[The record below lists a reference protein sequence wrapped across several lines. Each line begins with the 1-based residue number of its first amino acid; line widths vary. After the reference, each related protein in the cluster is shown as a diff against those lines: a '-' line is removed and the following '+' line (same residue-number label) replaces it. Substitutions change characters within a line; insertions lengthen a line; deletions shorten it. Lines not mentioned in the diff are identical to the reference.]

1 VILPDLE
8 EKQAVRQA
16 IQEIRDLIPS
26 EERKTKTQKIAERFY
41 SLKEYCGAKNILIY
55 YPFRSEIDTTIIIT
69 RAIKD
74 GKRVILPRVSGK
86 ALELFY
92 VRDIKKDLKPGTYG
106 IMEPDR
112 SSCVPAKYTEPDLA
126 VVPGVGF
133 DRHKNR
139 LGYGGG
145 FYDRLLPKLS
155 TNIQKIALCFQAQIV
170 DLLPSFAHDIGVDKV
185 ISEYESF

>member
-1 VILPDLE
+1 LK
-8 EKQAVRQA
+8 EKQAIRHA
-16 IQEIRDLIPS
+16 IQEVRDLISS
-26 EERKTKTQKIAERFY
+26 EERKTKTLEIAERFY
-41 SLKEYCGAKNILIY
+41 GLREYCDAKKILIY
-55 YPFRSEIDTTIIIT
+55 YPFRSEIDTTVIIT
-69 RAIKD
+69 RAITD

-92 VRDIKKDLKPGTYG
+92 IEDIKKDLKPGTYG

-112 SSCVPAKYTEPDLA
+112 DLCVPAKYSEPDIA

-145 FYDRLLPKLS
+145 FYDRLIPKLS
-155 TNIQKIALCFQAQIV
+155 KNIQKIALCFQIQIIDHV
-170 DLLPSFAHDIGVDKV
+170 PSFAHDIRVDKV
-185 ISEYESF
+185 ISENESF

>member
-1 VILPDLE
+1 LK

-26 EERKTKTQKIAERFY
+26 EERKTKTQEIAERFY
-41 SLKEYCGAKNILIY
+41 SLREYRDAKNILLY
-55 YPFRSEIDTTIIIT
+55 YPFRSEIDTTVIIT
-69 RAIKD
+69 RAITD
-74 GKRVILPRVSGK
+74 GKRIILPRVSGK
-86 ALELFY
+86 TLELFY
-92 VRDIKKDLKPGTYG
+92 VDDIKKDLKPGTYG

-112 SSCVPAKYTEPDLA
+112 DLCTSAKYSEPDIV

-145 FYDRLLPKLS
+145 FYDRLIPKLS
-155 TNIQKIALCFQAQIV
+155 KNIQKIALCFQVQIINHI
-170 DLLPSFAHDIGVDKV
+170 PSLAHDIRVDKV
-185 ISEYESF
+185 ISENESF

>member
-1 VILPDLE
+1 MK
-8 EKQAVRQA
+8 EKQAIRQA

-26 EERKTKTQKIAERFY
+26 EERKAKTLEIAERFFG
-41 SLKEYCGAKNILIY
+41 LKEYRDAKNILIY
-55 YPFRSEIDTTIIIT
+55 YPFRSEIDTTVIIT
-69 RAIKD
+69 RAITD
-74 GKRVILPRVSGK
+74 GKRVILPRISGK
-86 ALELFY
+86 TLELFY
-92 VRDIKKDLKPGTYG
+92 VKDIKKDLRPGTYG

-112 SSCVPAKYTEPDLA
+112 DSCVPAKYAEPDLV

-155 TNIQKIALCFQAQIV
+155 KNIQKIALCFQVQIV
-170 DLLPSFAHDIGVDKV
+170 DLLPSFTHDIRVDKV
-185 ISEYESF
+185 ISENESF

>member
-1 VILPDLE
+1 MK

-26 EERKTKTQKIAERFY
+26 GERKTKTQEISDRFY
-41 SLKEYCGAKNILIY
+41 SLKEYHDAKNILIY
-55 YPFRSEIDTTIIIT
+55 YPFRSEVDTTVIII

-86 ALELFY
+86 TLELFY
-92 VRDIKKDLKPGTYG
+92 VKDIKKDLKPGTYG
-106 IMEPDR
+106 IMEPDKDL
-112 SSCVPAKYTEPDLA
+112 CVPARYTEPDLV

-155 TNIQKIALCFQAQIV
+155 KNIQKIALCFQVQIV
-170 DLLPSFAHDIGVDKV
+170 DLLPSFAHDIRVDKV
-185 ISEYESF
+185 ISENESF

>member
-1 VILPDLE
+1 VILPDLK
-8 EKQAVRQA
+8 EKQAIRQA

-26 EERKTKTQKIAERFY
+26 EERKAKTQEISDRFY
-41 SLKEYCGAKNILIY
+41 NLKEYYNAKNILIY
-55 YPFRSEIDTTIIIT
+55 YPFRSEVDTTVIII

-86 ALELFY
+86 TLELFY
-92 VRDIKKDLKPGTYG
+92 IKDIKKDLKPGTYG
-106 IMEPDR
+106 IMEPDKDL
-112 SSCVPAKYTEPDLA
+112 CIPARYTEPDLA

-133 DRHKNR
+133 DRYKNR

-155 TNIQKIALCFQAQIV
+155 KNIQKIALCFQVQIV
-170 DLLPSFAHDIGVDKV
+170 DHLPSFAHDIRVDKV
-185 ISEYESF
+185 ISENESF

>member
-1 VILPDLE
+1 LK

-16 IQEIRDLIPS
+16 IQKIRDLIPS
-26 EERKTKTQKIAERFY
+26 EERKIKTQEISERFF
-41 SLKEYCGAKNILIY
+41 SLKEYCNAKNILIY
-55 YPFRSEIDTTIIIT
+55 YPFRSEIDTTVIV
-69 RAIKD
+69 RKALAE

-86 ALELFY
+86 ELQLFY
-92 VRDIKKDLKPGTYG
+92 VKNIEKDLEPGAYG

-112 SSCVPAKYTEPDLA
+112 GSCAPARYTDPDLA

-133 DRHKNR
+133 DRQKNR

-155 TNIQKIALCFQAQIV
+155 KNVKKIALCFQLQIT
-170 DLLPSFAHDIGVDKV
+170 DLLPSSAYDIKVDKV
-185 ISEYESF
+185 ISENESF

>member
-1 VILPDLE
+1 VILPDLNK
-8 EKQAVRQA
+8 KQAIRQE

-26 EERKTKTQKIAERFY
+26 EERKIKTQEISERFY
-41 SLKEYCGAKNILIY
+41 CLKEYCAAKKILIY
-55 YPFRSEIDTTIIIT
+55 YPFRSEIDTTVIIA

-86 ALELFY
+86 TLELFY
-92 VRDIKKDLKPGTYG
+92 VRDIKKDLKPGIYG

-112 SSCVPAKYTEPDLA
+112 DSCVPAKYTEPDLA

-145 FYDRLLPKLS
+145 YYDRLLPKLS
-155 TNIQKIALCFQAQIV
+155 KNIQKIALCFQAQIV
-170 DLLPSFAHDIGVDKV
+170 DLLPSFAHDIRVDKI
-185 ISEYESF
+185 ISENGSF

>member
-1 VILPDLE
+1 LK
-8 EKQAVRQA
+8 EKQAIRQA

-26 EERKTKTQKIAERFY
+26 EERKTKTQEIAERFY
-41 SLKEYCGAKNILIY
+41 CLKEYCDAKNILLY
-55 YPFRSEIDTTIIIT
+55 YPFRSEIDTTVIIT
-69 RAIKD
+69 RAIAD

-86 ALELFY
+86 ELELFY
-92 VRDIKKDLKPGTYG
+92 VKDIKKDLKPGTYG

-112 SSCVPAKYTEPDLA
+112 DLCVPAKYIEPDIA

-145 FYDRLLPKLS
+145 FYDRLMPKLS
-155 TNIQKIALCFQAQIV
+155 KNIQKIALCFQVQII
-170 DLLPSFAHDIGVDKV
+170 DCIPSFAHDVRVDKV
-185 ISEYESF
+185 ISETESF

>member
-1 VILPDLE
+1 LK
-8 EKQAVRQA
+8 EKQAARQA

-26 EERKTKTQKIAERFY
+26 EERKIKTQEIAERFY
-41 SLKEYCGAKNILIY
+41 SLKEYCDAKNILIY
-55 YPFRSEIDTTIIIT
+55 YPFRSEIDTTVIIT
-69 RAIKD
+69 RAITD
-74 GKRVILPRVSGK
+74 GKRIILPKVSGK

-92 VRDIKKDLKPGTYG
+92 IKDIKKDLMPGAYG

-112 SSCVPAKYTEPDLA
+112 DLCIPAKYTEPDLA

-145 FYDRLLPKLS
+145 YYDRLMPRLS
-155 TNIQKIALCFQAQIV
+155 KNIKKIALCFQVQIV
-170 DLLPSFAHDIGVDKV
+170 DLLPCFAHDIRVDKV
-185 ISEYESF
+185 ISENESF

>member
-1 VILPDLE
+1 VTLQNLK
-8 EKQAVRQA
+8 EKQAFRLA

-26 EERKTKTQKIAERFY
+26 EERKAKTQIIAEKFY
-41 SLKEYCGAKNILIY
+41 TLREYCEAANILIY
-55 YPFRSEIDTTIIIT
+55 YPFRSEIDTTLIMAKAIT
-69 RAIKD
+69 D

-86 ALELFY
+86 VLELFY
-92 VRDIKKDLKPGTYG
+92 IRDINKDLKPGTFG
-106 IMEPDR
+106 IPEPD
-112 SSCVPAKYTEPDLA
+112 SGSCAPAKYTDPDIV

-155 TNIQKIALCFQAQIV
+155 KNIQKIALCFQVQIV
-170 DLLPSFAHDIGVDKV
+170 DLLPAFAHDIRVDKV
-185 ISEYESF
+185 ISENESF